1 MVSNLELEKLTV
13 TERLQL
19 IGELWD
25 SIDAEEQPELTKAQ
39 KDELERRLAA
49 YAQDGNKGKPWS
61 EIESRVKQR

>member
-25 SIDAEEQPELTKAQ
+25 SIDAEEQLELTQ
-39 KDELERRLAA
+39 TQIDELERRLAA
-49 YAQDGNKGKPWS
+49 YEKDGNKGKPWS
-61 EIESRVKQR
+61 EIKARLQQR